1 MTPANRGLRAARLQL
16 AATMRITGLDYA
28 RNLGEEHVVDLRT
41 VDSSFRILDGQPLPY
56 EESLDHIAESV
67 LARSGSIQASKLVA
81 ACAYYLCQETISGYL
96 SIRDRRASPALTSF
110 ARRCDRLTGGKD
122 DTRMFI
128 LWSSLQG
135 GFKEVGPAVI
145 AAIARSIGSSCAM
158 PQRGKSWLTPCLALS
173 LAAFASFQKGRNDV
187 TGKLAGQLSDMAESD
202 GYRVIAEMF
211 HARMMLT
218 ASDADY
224 FQAINQADA
233 KIEQL
238 SPGDPAREIAERI
251 AEGSRQEWS
260 GADKADSSPAY
271 RGYAAG
277 IRLVEEG
284 DRARAAVAFD
294 RAAEQPAQQDGDALW
309 SARAAIHAFLCRW
322 EAIRSSGTIPDG
334 ELDSALRKLT
344 ARNFALARDYV
355 NLQKLLGLVLNYCA
369 GRSEEE
375 PYAWLAA
382 RVAELHGEF
391 SAGLA
396 VGNDRLLQQASDA
409 AARELAVKD
418 LLTGVIHLA
427 SEESLRAAASVKTTV
442 WASRVIVNDEPVI
455 VSVTL
460 GPGNRVPRISRTIVR
475 SDQGRDLL
483 ERATS
488 ADLADSSE
496 TVAADVATLRNW
508 LFRQAINPA
517 FPLVI
522 IPDRHLWSLPWE
534 AVAPADIAAMT
545 LTPSLSATARLA
557 TPARAKVPVV
567 AGVFDLQLK
576 GAQTELAALTTLHAR
591 RQIVLRQAH
600 SVAAL
605 QSILLAERID
615 LLTVAAHGT
624 SGDGFEYR
632 LLFPDSPASPAGLLA
647 LRLPPNV
654 VLGCC
659 WSARL
664 GEKAD
669 SLATALSC
677 LAAGASTVVGAL
689 WDVDDEEAGTILA
702 AAYPDFAA
710 GKNLSEAVRSAYRS
724 RTTRQ
729 VSGAALTVLGL
740 P

>member
-16 AATMRITGLDYA
+16 AAAMRLTDLDYA

-41 VDSSFRILDGQPLPY
+41 VDSSFRVLDGQPLPY

-96 SIRDRRASPALTSF
+96 SIRDRRASPALISF
-110 ARRCDRLTGGKD
+110 ADRCDRLTGGKD
-122 DTRMFI
+122 DIRLFI

-135 GFKEVGPAVI
+135 GFKEARPAVI

-158 PQRGKSWLTPCLALS
+158 PQRSEGWLTPCLALS
-173 LAAFASFQKGRNDV
+173 LAAFASFQKGRNDM
-187 TGKLAGQLSDMAESD
+187 TGRLAGQLSDVAESD

-211 HARMMLT
+211 HARIVL
-218 ASDADY
+218 AGSDADY
-224 FQAINQADA
+224 FQAISQADA

-238 SPGDPAREIAERI
+238 SPGDPAREIAEKI

-260 GADKADSSPAY
+260 GADKAGSSPAY

-284 DRARAAVAFD
+284 DHGRAVVAFD

-322 EAIRSSGTIPDG
+322 QTIHSSGTGTIPDG

-344 ARNFALARDYV
+344 ARNFALARDYF

-369 GRSEEE
+369 CRSEEE

-396 VGNDRLLQQASDA
+396 VGSDRLSQQAGDA

-418 LLTGVIHLA
+418 LLTGLIHLA
-427 SEESLRAAASVKTTV
+427 SEESLRAAASIKTTV
-442 WASRVIVNDEPVI
+442 WASRVIVDDEPVI

-488 ADLADSSE
+488 AELADTSE

-522 IPDRHLWSLPWE
+522 IPDRHLWSLPWG
-534 AVAPADIAAMT
+534 AAAPAGIAAMT
-545 LTPSLSATARLA
+545 LAPSLSATARLA

-567 AGVFDLQLK
+567 VGVFDLQLK
-576 GAQTELAALTTLHAR
+576 GAQAELAALTTLYER

-600 SVAAL
+600 SVAEL
-605 QSILLAERID
+605 RSILLAERID

-632 LLFPDSPASPAGLLA
+632 LLFPDSPRLAGRPARPAAAPERGPWLLLVRPPRREGGLPGDRPL
-647 LRLPPNV
+647 LPGSGRVNRRRRT
-654 VLGCC
+654 LGC
-659 WSARL
+659 R
-664 GEKAD
+664 
-669 SLATALSC
+669 
-677 LAAGASTVVGAL
+677 
-689 WDVDDEEAGTILA
+689 
-702 AAYPDFAA
+702 
-710 GKNLSEAVRSAYRS
+710 
-724 RTTRQ
+724 
-729 VSGAALTVLGL
+729 
-740 P
+740 